1 MVKLIQDE
9 RKAGQP
15 TLVLYD
21 VQHDKRR
28 TKVMNAC
35 KDYGLARWQYS
46 AYQGKLTHT
55 ARRELETRLEKALGD
70 SGGLIAIL
78 QLEQWQIDDATII
91 FQEPQEAEDV

>member
-21 VQHDKRR
+21 VQVDKRR

-46 AYQGKLTHT
+46 AYQGRLTHA
-55 ARRELETRLEKALGD
+55 ARRELETRLEKALGE
-70 SGGLIAIL
+70 GPGLVAIL

-91 FQEPQEAEDV
+91 FQEAEDD

>member
-1 MVKLIQDE
+1 MPKLLQDP

-21 VQHDKRR
+21 VQDDKRR

-46 AYQGKLTHT
+46 AYQGRLTGT
-55 ARRELETRLEKALGD
+55 ARRELETRLEKAMGD
-70 SGGLIAIL
+70 SPGLIAVF
-78 QLEQWQIDDATII
+78 QLEQWQIDDATILH
-91 FQEPQEAEDV
+91 QEAQDD

>member
-1 MVKLIQDE
+1 MVKVIQDE

-21 VQHDKRR
+21 VQDDKRR
-28 TKVMNAC
+28 TKVMNEC

-46 AYQGKLTHT
+46 AYHGKLTHA

-70 SGGLIAIL
+70 SPGLVAVL
-78 QLEQWQIDDATII
+78 QLEQWQINDATII
-91 FQEPQEAEDV
+91 FQEDEDD

>member
-1 MVKLIQDE
+1 MPKLLQDP

-21 VQHDKRR
+21 VQDDRRR

-46 AYQGKLTHT
+46 AYHGRLTGA
-55 ARRELETRLEKALGD
+55 ARRELETRLEKAMGD
-70 SGGLIAIL
+70 SPGLIAVL
-78 QLEQWQIDDATII
+78 QLEQWQIDDATILH
-91 FQEPQEAEDV
+91 QEAEDD

>member
-1 MVKLIQDE
+1 MPRLLQDP

-21 VQHDKRR
+21 VQDDKRR
-28 TKVMNAC
+28 AKVMNAC

-46 AYQGKLTHT
+46 AYHGRLTGA

-70 SGGLIAIL
+70 SPGLIAVL
-78 QLEQWQIDDATII
+78 QLEQWQIDDATILH
-91 FQEPQEAEDV
+91 QEAEDA

>member
-1 MVKLIQDE
+1 MPKLLQDP

-21 VQHDKRR
+21 VQNDKRR

-46 AYQGKLTHT
+46 AYQGRLTSA
-55 ARRELETRLEKALGD
+55 ARRELETRLEKALGP

-91 FQEPQEAEDV
+91 FQEPEDD

>member
-1 MVKLIQDE
+1 MVKVIQDE
-9 RKAGQP
+9 RKPGQP

-21 VQHDKRR
+21 VQNDKRR

-46 AYQGKLTHT
+46 AYQGKLTHA

-70 SGGLIAIL
+70 SPGLVAIL

-91 FQEPQEAEDV
+91 VQESEDD

>member
-1 MVKLIQDE
+1 MPKLLQDP

-21 VQHDKRR
+21 VQDDKRR

-46 AYQGKLTHT
+46 AYHGRLTGT
-55 ARRELETRLEKALGD
+55 ARRELETRLEKAMGG
-70 SGGLIAIL
+70 SPGLIAIL
-78 QLEQWQIDDATII
+78 QLEQWQIDDATILH
-91 FQEPQEAEDV
+91 QEADDD

>member
-1 MVKLIQDE
+1 MVKVIQDD

-21 VQHDKRR
+21 VQDDKRR

-55 ARRELETRLEKALGD
+55 ARRELETRLEKALGE
-70 SGGLIAIL
+70 SPGLVAIL

-91 FQEPQEAEDV
+91 FKEAEDE